1 MFVTVMLALL
11 QQGAPAPAPAIARV
25 EVSPA
30 AAEIKVGE
38 TLQLSAR
45 ALDSAGRE
53 VSGAR
58 IQWFSVGDGGSA
70 DSAGVVHAGYTGTV
84 RATAV
89 ASTGEGQPTLGQAIV
104 RILPQDAARVEI
116 EPRPARLVA
125 GSQFTLG
132 GTAYSA
138 QNDRRADR
146 LAFSSSDAR
155 VAAITPDGRLTAVA
169 PGRATITARAGAAA
183 ATYVVEVL
191 PGTISGVTVA
201 PSAESVR
208 TGDVVR
214 FTARAT
220 SAAGRPVPD
229 AAVRWSVAAMGEGGA
244 AQIDADG
251 AFVAETPG
259 KYTVS
264 ARIGRQ
270 SADAV
275 VTVELRR
282 VGRGMEVLGR
292 VPLPFRG
299 AEVWVH
305 QGGRCAYMST
315 IADRVYV
322 IDVAD
327 PRAPRIVDSMVTN
340 ARLVNDVMTTE
351 DGRYGVFSREG
362 SSDRK
367 NGIVV
372 FDASDPCHPRPIS
385 EYTETVAGGVHSSF
399 VYQGHVYLTDD
410 ATGSLRVID
419 IRDPRAPKEVGRW
432 QTPDRL
438 NGRYVHDVDVK
449 DGLAYLSYW
458 NDGLVILDVG
468 KGIRGGTPAAP
479 TLVSQLKYDLDETYA
494 RIEGLYGLGARGTHT
509 AWRHGNYV
517 FVGDEVY
524 AARPATGLQNGND
537 LTFGRLHV
545 IDVSNIEQPKIVAWY
560 EPTDGGVHNVW
571 VEGDTLYMGNYQGGA
586 RTVDISGELKGD
598 LLRQGREM
606 SWIFTADDKGA
617 KPHQT
622 FAWGAVVKNGTIFVP
637 DINSGLW
644 IMRMEAR
651 KEPVTP

>member
-38 TLQLSAR
+38 SLQLSAR

-53 VSGAR
+53 VPGAR

-70 DSAGVVHAGYTGTV
+70 DSAGVVHGGYTGTV

-104 RILPQDAARVEI
+104 RILPQEAARVEI

-132 GTAYSA
+132 GAAYSA
-138 QNDRRADR
+138 QNDRRDDR
-146 LAFSSSDAR
+146 LVFSSSNAR
-155 VAAITPDGRLTAVA
+155 VAAISPDGRLTAVA
-169 PGRATITARAGAAA
+169 PGRAAITARAGAAA
-183 ATYVVEVL
+183 ATHVLEVL

-201 PSAESVR
+201 PSTQSVR

-220 SAAGRPVPD
+220 SAGGRPVRD

-292 VPLPFRG
+292 VPLPYRG

-438 NGRYVHDVDVK
+438 DGRYVHDVDVK

-458 NDGLVILDVG
+458 NDGLIILDVG

-479 TLVSQLKYDLDETYA
+479 KLASPLQHELHETY
-494 RIEGLYGLGARGTHT
+494 
-509 AWRHGNYV
+509 
-517 FVGDEVY
+517 
-524 AARPATGLQNGND
+524 
-537 LTFGRLHV
+537 
-545 IDVSNIEQPKIVAWY
+545 
-560 EPTDGGVHNVW
+560 
-571 VEGDTLYMGNYQGGA
+571 
-586 RTVDISGELKGD
+586 
-598 LLRQGREM
+598 
-606 SWIFTADDKGA
+606 
-617 KPHQT
+617 
-622 FAWGAVVKNGTIFVP
+622 
-637 DINSGLW
+637 
-644 IMRMEAR
+644 
-651 KEPVTP
+651 